1 MIARNE
7 PAPKQ
12 SASAP
17 ESARS
22 SVVVFCTLRDAF
34 FGHLAWVH
42 PGFAKALAYRAQV
55 RGNRRR
61 SSRGQA
67 GPGVAEERQ
76 DGSRKPETEPSSRH
90 GKGNYRFLHGKR
102 PFVEVFRRI
111 AARNLPS
118 NRSPR
123 PRVSSAAM
131 MAILVRVYVGPS
143 GCNLLNWSV
152 HPHAA
157 CCRHS
162 VLAVSSCQM
171 GSHGYLRPLAEIFR
185 TLAAESLREPPRC
198 MQKSVIG
205 SGVARRRHGSDHSRP
220 GALGTAPPGRTQG
233 CENPSRSAPPPPH

>member
-17 ESARS
+17 ESAKS

-76 DGSRKPETEPSSRH
+76 DDSRKPETEPSSRH

-131 MAILVRVYVGPS
+131 MAILVRVYVGPLGAIS
-143 GCNLLNWSV
+143 LTGLYIHTL
-152 HPHAA
+152 HAVVIPFWQF
-157 CCRHS
+157 HH
-162 VLAVSSCQM
+162 VKWDPM
-171 GSHGYLRPLAEIFR
+171 GICDRSRRFFARWL
-185 TLAAESLREPPRC
+185 
-198 MQKSVIG
+198 QKISEN
-205 SGVARRRHGSDHSRP
+205 RP
-220 GALGTAPPGRTQG
+220 GVCKSL
-233 CENPSRSAPPPPH
+233 